1 MDDIAIIENKI
12 YEIRGQKV
20 MLDFDLAE
28 MYGVETKRL
37 KEQVRRNIERFPAE
51 FMFELTKE
59 EVQFSRSQIA
69 TLKTGQGHNIKY
81 LPFAFTE
88 YGIVMLSSV
97 LKSKTA
103 VEVNI
108 NIIRAFVRMRQYLLS
123 NVPQKELEE
132 LKQRIEYLEEDITS
146 DRESYEKQFDDLFNA
161 FAKISAII
169 QSKQTPL
176 DRVKIEGF
184 KTNNKEKIK
193 FEIENL
199 NAEYKVLISQKIKDL
214 TNTTNEYQREIIE
227 NTYKELEKDKTNRIE
242 QLQKILEQQEDLDTE
257 KIKKLKTAIEYFD
270 DILKSN
276 EPNRY
281 ILECLI
287 DKIWIYHDKSVKF
300 ELKPE
305 ISRLL

>member
-59 EVQFSRSQIA
+59 EVQFSRSQFA

-123 NVPQKELEE
+123 NIPKKELEE

-146 DRESYEKQFDDLFNA
+146 DRESYKKQFDDLFNA

-184 KTNNKEKIK
+184 KTNNKEK
-193 FEIENL
+193 
-199 NAEYKVLISQKIKDL
+199 
-214 TNTTNEYQREIIE
+214 
-227 NTYKELEKDKTNRIE
+227 
-242 QLQKILEQQEDLDTE
+242 
-257 KIKKLKTAIEYFD
+257 
-270 DILKSN
+270 SN
-276 EPNRY
+276 E
-281 ILECLI
+281 
-287 DKIWIYHDKSVKF
+287 
-300 ELKPE
+300 
-305 ISRLL
+305 

>member
-69 TLKTGQGHNIKY
+69 TLKTGQGHKIKY

-184 KTNNKEKIK
+184 KTNNKEK
-193 FEIENL
+193 
-199 NAEYKVLISQKIKDL
+199 
-214 TNTTNEYQREIIE
+214 
-227 NTYKELEKDKTNRIE
+227 
-242 QLQKILEQQEDLDTE
+242 
-257 KIKKLKTAIEYFD
+257 
-270 DILKSN
+270 SN
-276 EPNRY
+276 E
-281 ILECLI
+281 
-287 DKIWIYHDKSVKF
+287 
-300 ELKPE
+300 
-305 ISRLL
+305 

>member
-1 MDDIAIIENKI
+1 
-12 YEIRGQKV
+12 
-20 MLDFDLAE
+20 MLDWDLAE
-28 MYGVETKRL
+28 LYEIETKRL
-37 KEQVRRNIERFPAE
+37 KEAVRRNIERFE
-51 FMFELTKE
+51 GEDFMIRLTPEEINEL
-59 EVQFSRSQIA
+59 SRSQFA

-123 NVPQKELEE
+123 NIPKKELEE

-184 KTNNKEKIK
+184 KTNNKEK
-193 FEIENL
+193 
-199 NAEYKVLISQKIKDL
+199 
-214 TNTTNEYQREIIE
+214 
-227 NTYKELEKDKTNRIE
+227 
-242 QLQKILEQQEDLDTE
+242 
-257 KIKKLKTAIEYFD
+257 
-270 DILKSN
+270 SN
-276 EPNRY
+276 E
-281 ILECLI
+281 
-287 DKIWIYHDKSVKF
+287 
-300 ELKPE
+300 
-305 ISRLL
+305 

>member
-59 EVQFSRSQIA
+59 EVAISRSQIA
-69 TLKTGQGHNIKY
+69 TLKTGQGYNIKY

-108 NIIRAFVRMRQYLLS
+108 NIIRAFVRMRQYLLY
-123 NVPQKELEE
+123 NVPKKELEE

-169 QSKQTPL
+169 QSRQTPL

-184 KTNNKEKIK
+184 KNK
-193 FEIENL
+193 
-199 NAEYKVLISQKIKDL
+199 
-214 TNTTNEYQREIIE
+214 
-227 NTYKELEKDKTNRIE
+227 
-242 QLQKILEQQEDLDTE
+242 
-257 KIKKLKTAIEYFD
+257 
-270 DILKSN
+270 
-276 EPNRY
+276 
-281 ILECLI
+281 
-287 DKIWIYHDKSVKF
+287 
-300 ELKPE
+300 
-305 ISRLL
+305 

>member
-59 EVQFSRSQIA
+59 EVQFSRSQFA

-123 NVPQKELEE
+123 SVPQKELEE

-184 KTNNKEKIK
+184 KTNNKEK
-193 FEIENL
+193 
-199 NAEYKVLISQKIKDL
+199 
-214 TNTTNEYQREIIE
+214 
-227 NTYKELEKDKTNRIE
+227 
-242 QLQKILEQQEDLDTE
+242 
-257 KIKKLKTAIEYFD
+257 
-270 DILKSN
+270 SN
-276 EPNRY
+276 E
-281 ILECLI
+281 
-287 DKIWIYHDKSVKF
+287 
-300 ELKPE
+300 
-305 ISRLL
+305 

>member
-37 KEQVRRNIERFPAE
+37 KEQVRRNIERFPVE

-59 EVQFSRSQIA
+59 EVQFSRSQFA

-146 DRESYEKQFDDLFNA
+146 DRESYKKQFDDLFNA

-184 KTNNKEKIK
+184 KTNNKEK
-193 FEIENL
+193 
-199 NAEYKVLISQKIKDL
+199 
-214 TNTTNEYQREIIE
+214 
-227 NTYKELEKDKTNRIE
+227 
-242 QLQKILEQQEDLDTE
+242 
-257 KIKKLKTAIEYFD
+257 
-270 DILKSN
+270 SN
-276 EPNRY
+276 E
-281 ILECLI
+281 
-287 DKIWIYHDKSVKF
+287 
-300 ELKPE
+300 
-305 ISRLL
+305 

>member
-37 KEQVRRNIERFPAE
+37 KEQVRRNIERFPVE

-59 EVQFSRSQIA
+59 EVQFSRSQFA

-123 NVPQKELEE
+123 SVPPKELEE
-132 LKQRIEYLEEDITS
+132 LKQRIEYLKEDITS

-184 KTNNKEKIK
+184 KTNNKEK
-193 FEIENL
+193 
-199 NAEYKVLISQKIKDL
+199 
-214 TNTTNEYQREIIE
+214 
-227 NTYKELEKDKTNRIE
+227 
-242 QLQKILEQQEDLDTE
+242 
-257 KIKKLKTAIEYFD
+257 
-270 DILKSN
+270 SN
-276 EPNRY
+276 E
-281 ILECLI
+281 
-287 DKIWIYHDKSVKF
+287 
-300 ELKPE
+300 
-305 ISRLL
+305 

>member
-59 EVQFSRSQIA
+59 EVAISRSQIA
-69 TLKTGQGHNIKY
+69 TLKTGQGYNIKY

-123 NVPQKELEE
+123 NIPKKELEE

-169 QSKQTPL
+169 QSRQTPL
-176 DRVKIEGF
+176 EGHGGFRRHMMYGMMHMRSDFRRV
-184 KTNNKEKIK
+184 
-193 FEIENL
+193 
-199 NAEYKVLISQKIKDL
+199 
-214 TNTTNEYQREIIE
+214 
-227 NTYKELEKDKTNRIE
+227 
-242 QLQKILEQQEDLDTE
+242 
-257 KIKKLKTAIEYFD
+257 
-270 DILKSN
+270 
-276 EPNRY
+276 
-281 ILECLI
+281 
-287 DKIWIYHDKSVKF
+287 
-300 ELKPE
+300 
-305 ISRLL
+305 

>member
-12 YEIRGQKV
+12 YEIIGQKV

-37 KEQVRRNIERFPAE
+37 KEQVRRNIERFPVE

-59 EVQFSRSQIA
+59 EVQFSRSQFA

-123 NVPQKELEE
+123 SVPPKELEE

-146 DRESYEKQFDDLFNA
+146 DRESYKKQFDDLFNA

-184 KTNNKEKIK
+184 KTNNKEK
-193 FEIENL
+193 
-199 NAEYKVLISQKIKDL
+199 
-214 TNTTNEYQREIIE
+214 
-227 NTYKELEKDKTNRIE
+227 
-242 QLQKILEQQEDLDTE
+242 
-257 KIKKLKTAIEYFD
+257 
-270 DILKSN
+270 SN
-276 EPNRY
+276 E
-281 ILECLI
+281 
-287 DKIWIYHDKSVKF
+287 
-300 ELKPE
+300 
-305 ISRLL
+305 

>member
-1 MDDIAIIENKI
+1 MMDELAIIENKI

-28 MYGVETKRL
+28 MYGVETRVL
-37 KEQVRRNIERFPAE
+37 KQAVRRNIERFPIE

-59 EVQFSRSQIA
+59 EAEFSRSQSV
-69 TLKTGQGHNIKY
+69 TLKTGQGYNIKY

-123 NVPQKELEE
+123 NIPKKELEE

-169 QSKQTPL
+169 QSRQTPL

-184 KTNNKEKIK
+184 KNK
-193 FEIENL
+193 
-199 NAEYKVLISQKIKDL
+199 
-214 TNTTNEYQREIIE
+214 
-227 NTYKELEKDKTNRIE
+227 
-242 QLQKILEQQEDLDTE
+242 
-257 KIKKLKTAIEYFD
+257 
-270 DILKSN
+270 
-276 EPNRY
+276 
-281 ILECLI
+281 
-287 DKIWIYHDKSVKF
+287 
-300 ELKPE
+300 
-305 ISRLL
+305 

>member
-59 EVQFSRSQIA
+59 EVTISRSQIA
-69 TLKTGQGHNIKY
+69 TLKTGQGYNIKY

-123 NVPQKELEE
+123 NVPKKELEE

-169 QSKQTPL
+169 QSRQTPL

-184 KTNNKEKIK
+184 KNK
-193 FEIENL
+193 
-199 NAEYKVLISQKIKDL
+199 
-214 TNTTNEYQREIIE
+214 
-227 NTYKELEKDKTNRIE
+227 
-242 QLQKILEQQEDLDTE
+242 
-257 KIKKLKTAIEYFD
+257 
-270 DILKSN
+270 
-276 EPNRY
+276 
-281 ILECLI
+281 
-287 DKIWIYHDKSVKF
+287 
-300 ELKPE
+300 
-305 ISRLL
+305 

>member
-59 EVQFSRSQIA
+59 EVAISRSQIA
-69 TLKTGQGHNIKY
+69 TLKTGQGYNIKY

-123 NVPQKELEE
+123 NIPKKELEE

-184 KTNNKEKIK
+184 KTNNKEK
-193 FEIENL
+193 
-199 NAEYKVLISQKIKDL
+199 
-214 TNTTNEYQREIIE
+214 
-227 NTYKELEKDKTNRIE
+227 
-242 QLQKILEQQEDLDTE
+242 
-257 KIKKLKTAIEYFD
+257 
-270 DILKSN
+270 SN
-276 EPNRY
+276 E
-281 ILECLI
+281 
-287 DKIWIYHDKSVKF
+287 
-300 ELKPE
+300 
-305 ISRLL
+305 

>member
-59 EVQFSRSQIA
+59 EVTISRSQIA
-69 TLKTGQGHNIKY
+69 TLKTGQGYNIKY

-97 LKSKTA
+97 FKSKTA

-123 NVPQKELEE
+123 NVPKKELEE

-169 QSKQTPL
+169 QSRQTPL

-184 KTNNKEKIK
+184 KTNNKEK
-193 FEIENL
+193 
-199 NAEYKVLISQKIKDL
+199 
-214 TNTTNEYQREIIE
+214 
-227 NTYKELEKDKTNRIE
+227 
-242 QLQKILEQQEDLDTE
+242 
-257 KIKKLKTAIEYFD
+257 
-270 DILKSN
+270 SN
-276 EPNRY
+276 
-281 ILECLI
+281 
-287 DKIWIYHDKSVKF
+287 D
-300 ELKPE
+300 
-305 ISRLL
+305 

>member
-59 EVQFSRSQIA
+59 EVAISRSQIA
-69 TLKTGQGHNIKY
+69 TLKTGQGYNIKY

-123 NVPQKELEE
+123 NIPKKELEE

-146 DRESYEKQFDDLFNA
+146 DRESYEKQLDDLFNA

-169 QSKQTPL
+169 QSRQTPL

-184 KTNNKEKIK
+184 KTNNKEK
-193 FEIENL
+193 
-199 NAEYKVLISQKIKDL
+199 
-214 TNTTNEYQREIIE
+214 
-227 NTYKELEKDKTNRIE
+227 
-242 QLQKILEQQEDLDTE
+242 
-257 KIKKLKTAIEYFD
+257 
-270 DILKSN
+270 SN
-276 EPNRY
+276 E
-281 ILECLI
+281 
-287 DKIWIYHDKSVKF
+287 
-300 ELKPE
+300 
-305 ISRLL
+305 

>member
-12 YEIRGQKV
+12 YDIRGQKV

-59 EVQFSRSQIA
+59 EVAISRSQIA
-69 TLKTGQGHNIKY
+69 TLKTGQGYNIKY

-123 NVPQKELEE
+123 NIPKKELEE

-169 QSKQTPL
+169 QSRQTPL

-184 KTNNKEKIK
+184 KTNNKEK
-193 FEIENL
+193 
-199 NAEYKVLISQKIKDL
+199 
-214 TNTTNEYQREIIE
+214 
-227 NTYKELEKDKTNRIE
+227 
-242 QLQKILEQQEDLDTE
+242 
-257 KIKKLKTAIEYFD
+257 
-270 DILKSN
+270 SN
-276 EPNRY
+276 E
-281 ILECLI
+281 
-287 DKIWIYHDKSVKF
+287 
-300 ELKPE
+300 
-305 ISRLL
+305 

>member
-28 MYGVETKRL
+28 MYRVETKRL

-59 EVQFSRSQIA
+59 EVTISRSQIA
-69 TLKTGQGHNIKY
+69 TLKTGQGYNIKY

-123 NVPQKELEE
+123 NIPKKELEE

-169 QSKQTPL
+169 QSRQTPL

-184 KTNNKEKIK
+184 KTNNKEK
-193 FEIENL
+193 
-199 NAEYKVLISQKIKDL
+199 
-214 TNTTNEYQREIIE
+214 
-227 NTYKELEKDKTNRIE
+227 
-242 QLQKILEQQEDLDTE
+242 
-257 KIKKLKTAIEYFD
+257 
-270 DILKSN
+270 SN
-276 EPNRY
+276 E
-281 ILECLI
+281 
-287 DKIWIYHDKSVKF
+287 
-300 ELKPE
+300 
-305 ISRLL
+305 

>member
-59 EVQFSRSQIA
+59 EVAISRSQIA
-69 TLKTGQGHNIKY
+69 TLKTGQGYNIEY

-123 NVPQKELEE
+123 NIPKKELEE

-169 QSKQTPL
+169 QSRQTPL

-184 KTNNKEKIK
+184 KTNNKEK
-193 FEIENL
+193 
-199 NAEYKVLISQKIKDL
+199 
-214 TNTTNEYQREIIE
+214 
-227 NTYKELEKDKTNRIE
+227 
-242 QLQKILEQQEDLDTE
+242 
-257 KIKKLKTAIEYFD
+257 
-270 DILKSN
+270 SN
-276 EPNRY
+276 E
-281 ILECLI
+281 
-287 DKIWIYHDKSVKF
+287 
-300 ELKPE
+300 
-305 ISRLL
+305 

>member
-1 MDDIAIIENKI
+1 MEQLEVIQSKI
-12 YEIRGQKV
+12 YDIRGQKV

-59 EVQFSRSQIA
+59 EVAISRSQIA
-69 TLKTGQGHNIKY
+69 TLKTGQGYNIKY

-184 KTNNKEKIK
+184 KTNNKEK
-193 FEIENL
+193 
-199 NAEYKVLISQKIKDL
+199 
-214 TNTTNEYQREIIE
+214 
-227 NTYKELEKDKTNRIE
+227 
-242 QLQKILEQQEDLDTE
+242 
-257 KIKKLKTAIEYFD
+257 
-270 DILKSN
+270 SN
-276 EPNRY
+276 E
-281 ILECLI
+281 
-287 DKIWIYHDKSVKF
+287 
-300 ELKPE
+300 
-305 ISRLL
+305 

>member
-59 EVQFSRSQIA
+59 EVAISSSQIA
-69 TLKTGQGHNIKY
+69 TLKTRQGYNIKY

-123 NVPQKELEE
+123 NIPKKELEE

-169 QSKQTPL
+169 QSRQTPL

-184 KTNNKEKIK
+184 KNK
-193 FEIENL
+193 
-199 NAEYKVLISQKIKDL
+199 
-214 TNTTNEYQREIIE
+214 
-227 NTYKELEKDKTNRIE
+227 
-242 QLQKILEQQEDLDTE
+242 
-257 KIKKLKTAIEYFD
+257 
-270 DILKSN
+270 
-276 EPNRY
+276 
-281 ILECLI
+281 
-287 DKIWIYHDKSVKF
+287 
-300 ELKPE
+300 
-305 ISRLL
+305 

>member
-59 EVQFSRSQIA
+59 EVAISRSQIA
-69 TLKTGQGHNIKY
+69 TLNTGQGYNIKY

-123 NVPQKELEE
+123 NIPKKELEE

-169 QSKQTPL
+169 QSRQTPL

-184 KTNNKEKIK
+184 KTNNKEK
-193 FEIENL
+193 
-199 NAEYKVLISQKIKDL
+199 
-214 TNTTNEYQREIIE
+214 
-227 NTYKELEKDKTNRIE
+227 
-242 QLQKILEQQEDLDTE
+242 
-257 KIKKLKTAIEYFD
+257 
-270 DILKSN
+270 SN
-276 EPNRY
+276 E
-281 ILECLI
+281 
-287 DKIWIYHDKSVKF
+287 
-300 ELKPE
+300 
-305 ISRLL
+305 

>member
-59 EVQFSRSQIA
+59 EVAISRSQIA
-69 TLKTGQGHNIKY
+69 TLKTGQGYNIKY

-123 NVPQKELEE
+123 NIPKKELEE

-169 QSKQTPL
+169 QSRQTPL
-176 DRVKIEGF
+176 DRVKVEGF
-184 KTNNKEKIK
+184 KTK
-193 FEIENL
+193 
-199 NAEYKVLISQKIKDL
+199 
-214 TNTTNEYQREIIE
+214 
-227 NTYKELEKDKTNRIE
+227 
-242 QLQKILEQQEDLDTE
+242 
-257 KIKKLKTAIEYFD
+257 
-270 DILKSN
+270 
-276 EPNRY
+276 
-281 ILECLI
+281 
-287 DKIWIYHDKSVKF
+287 
-300 ELKPE
+300 
-305 ISRLL
+305 

>member
-146 DRESYEKQFDDLFNA
+146 DRESYKKQFDDLFNA

-184 KTNNKEKIK
+184 KTNNKEK
-193 FEIENL
+193 
-199 NAEYKVLISQKIKDL
+199 
-214 TNTTNEYQREIIE
+214 
-227 NTYKELEKDKTNRIE
+227 
-242 QLQKILEQQEDLDTE
+242 
-257 KIKKLKTAIEYFD
+257 
-270 DILKSN
+270 SN
-276 EPNRY
+276 E
-281 ILECLI
+281 
-287 DKIWIYHDKSVKF
+287 
-300 ELKPE
+300 
-305 ISRLL
+305 

>member
-37 KEQVRRNIERFPAE
+37 KEQVRRNIERFPVE

-59 EVQFSRSQIA
+59 EVQFSRSQFA

-123 NVPQKELEE
+123 SVPPKELEE

-146 DRESYEKQFDDLFNA
+146 DREIYKKQFDDLFNA

-184 KTNNKEKIK
+184 KTNNKEK
-193 FEIENL
+193 
-199 NAEYKVLISQKIKDL
+199 
-214 TNTTNEYQREIIE
+214 
-227 NTYKELEKDKTNRIE
+227 
-242 QLQKILEQQEDLDTE
+242 
-257 KIKKLKTAIEYFD
+257 
-270 DILKSN
+270 SN
-276 EPNRY
+276 E
-281 ILECLI
+281 
-287 DKIWIYHDKSVKF
+287 
-300 ELKPE
+300 
-305 ISRLL
+305 

>member
-37 KEQVRRNIERFPAE
+37 KEQVRRNIERFHAV

-59 EVQFSRSQIA
+59 EVAISRSQIA
-69 TLKTGQGHNIKY
+69 TLKTGQGYNIKY

-123 NVPQKELEE
+123 NIPKKELEE

-169 QSKQTPL
+169 QSRQTPL

-184 KTNNKEKIK
+184 KTNNKEK
-193 FEIENL
+193 
-199 NAEYKVLISQKIKDL
+199 
-214 TNTTNEYQREIIE
+214 
-227 NTYKELEKDKTNRIE
+227 
-242 QLQKILEQQEDLDTE
+242 
-257 KIKKLKTAIEYFD
+257 
-270 DILKSN
+270 SN
-276 EPNRY
+276 E
-281 ILECLI
+281 
-287 DKIWIYHDKSVKF
+287 
-300 ELKPE
+300 
-305 ISRLL
+305 

>member
-59 EVQFSRSQIA
+59 EVAISRSQIA
-69 TLKTGQGHNIKY
+69 TLKTGQGYNIKY

-108 NIIRAFVRMRQYLLS
+108 NIIRAFVWVTFII
-123 NVPQKELEE
+123 N
-132 LKQRIEYLEEDITS
+132 
-146 DRESYEKQFDDLFNA
+146 SYKDLP
-161 FAKISAII
+161 AII
-169 QSKQTPL
+169 SGTASYAKSS
-176 DRVKIEGF
+176 
-184 KTNNKEKIK
+184 
-193 FEIENL
+193 
-199 NAEYKVLISQKIKDL
+199 SQVGG
-214 TNTTNEYQREIIE
+214 
-227 NTYKELEKDKTNRIE
+227 
-242 QLQKILEQQEDLDTE
+242 
-257 KIKKLKTAIEYFD
+257 D
-270 DILKSN
+270 DDS
-276 EPNRY
+276 
-281 ILECLI
+281 
-287 DKIWIYHDKSVKF
+287 
-300 ELKPE
+300 
-305 ISRLL
+305 

>member
-1 MDDIAIIENKI
+1 
-12 YEIRGQKV
+12 

-37 KEQVRRNIERFPAE
+37 KEQVRRNIERLPVE

-59 EVQFSRSQIA
+59 EVQFSRSQFA

-123 NVPQKELEE
+123 SVPPKELEE

-146 DRESYEKQFDDLFNA
+146 DRESYKKQFDDLFNA

-184 KTNNKEKIK
+184 KNK
-193 FEIENL
+193 
-199 NAEYKVLISQKIKDL
+199 
-214 TNTTNEYQREIIE
+214 
-227 NTYKELEKDKTNRIE
+227 
-242 QLQKILEQQEDLDTE
+242 
-257 KIKKLKTAIEYFD
+257 
-270 DILKSN
+270 
-276 EPNRY
+276 
-281 ILECLI
+281 
-287 DKIWIYHDKSVKF
+287 
-300 ELKPE
+300 
-305 ISRLL
+305 

>member
-59 EVQFSRSQIA
+59 EVTISRSQIA
-69 TLKTGQGHNIKY
+69 TLKTGQGYNIKY

-123 NVPQKELEE
+123 NINKKELEE
-132 LKQRIEYLEEDITS
+132 LKKRI
-146 DRESYEKQFDDLFNA
+146 
-161 FAKISAII
+161 
-169 QSKQTPL
+169 
-176 DRVKIEGF
+176 
-184 KTNNKEKIK
+184 
-193 FEIENL
+193 
-199 NAEYKVLISQKIKDL
+199 
-214 TNTTNEYQREIIE
+214 
-227 NTYKELEKDKTNRIE
+227 
-242 QLQKILEQQEDLDTE
+242 
-257 KIKKLKTAIEYFD
+257 
-270 DILKSN
+270 
-276 EPNRY
+276 
-281 ILECLI
+281 
-287 DKIWIYHDKSVKF
+287 
-300 ELKPE
+300 
-305 ISRLL
+305 